1 MTCEYLDRDVDAY
14 VDRELGAEA
23 EAAVRIHLNG
33 CAACRARVSERQA
46 LTRVLRSLP
55 YHEAPLRLRSRIS
68 AGAWRSRSIRALAV
82 MAAAAVLFIA
92 VGRGTALLGPVRGDG
107 SATEQVVDGH
117 LRSLMAD
124 HLYDVRSTDQHTV
137 KPWFIG
143 KLDFSPPVVD
153 LASIGY
159 SLAGGR
165 VDYLD
170 GHPVAA
176 LVYQRRQHVIN
187 VFVSPS
193 AGTASRGPAA
203 ESMRGFHVRRWTS
216 GGMSFLAVSDLNDA
230 ELDQFVTALRAS

>member
-46 LTRVLRSLP
+46 LTRVLQSLP
-55 YHEAPLRLRSRIS
+55 YHEAPLRLRRRIS

-92 VGRGTALLGPVRGDG
+92 VGRGTALLDPVRGDG

-165 VDYLD
+165 VDYLN

-193 AGTASRGPAA
+193 AEAVSGRPAA

-230 ELDQFVTALRAS
+230 EMDQFVTALRSS